1 MERREFNRYIKEK
14 GEQMTFLEIQNRM
27 VRIENLLTNG
37 DTEFLDM
44 LNEYVALYLKLQKG
58 KYDTR

>member
-1 MERREFNRYIKEK
+1 
-14 GEQMTFLEIQNRM
+14 MTFLEIQNRM

-58 KYDTR
+58 IYDAR

>member
-1 MERREFNRYIKEK
+1 
-14 GEQMTFLEIQNRM
+14 MTFLEIQNRM
-27 VRIENLLTNG
+27 GKIETLLTNE

-58 KYDTR
+58 IYESK

>member
-1 MERREFNRYIKEK
+1 
-14 GEQMTFLEIQNRM
+14 MTFLDIQNRM
-27 VRIENLLTNG
+27 GEIENLLTNG

-58 KYDTR
+58 IYDTR

>member
-27 VRIENLLTNG
+27 GEIENLLTNG

-58 KYDTR
+58 IYDTR

>member
-1 MERREFNRYIKEK
+1 MNLKQNKK

-27 VRIENLLTNG
+27 GRIENLLTNG

-44 LNEYVALYLKLQKG
+44 LNEYVVLYLKLQKG
-58 KYDTR
+58 IYDTR

>member
-1 MERREFNRYIKEK
+1 
-14 GEQMTFLEIQNRM
+14 MTLIELQNRM
-27 VRIENLLTNG
+27 ARIENVLTNG

-58 KYDTR
+58 RYEE

>member
-1 MERREFNRYIKEK
+1 MNLKQNKK

-27 VRIENLLTNG
+27 GRMEVVLTQG
-37 DTEFLDM
+37 HTEYLDM